1 MSGLRLT
8 GLASGLDSDSV
19 VEQLMA
25 IERQPRTRTA
35 RQQVGVQAR
44 QDSLRQIDSKLTSL
58 KLATG
63 DLRSALVWLPSQTT
77 SSSNEAIVTAKRL
90 AGAAPGGYQVN
101 VQTLASADSR
111 TYDWVD
117 GGGDLAIS
125 YKDDGVTKSK
135 PFDLAGKSLDE
146 AVTAINNAD
155 DSPVWAVNVA
165 GRLSLSRKQTGDH
178 ANWGFDASGTAVGAL
193 SASRDGVDSTYTIA
207 GDATVYSS
215 HTSVASNG
223 LPGIELT
230 LKGIGSATVNVSTPA
245 VDRDQIATKLKAFV
259 SAYND
264 AIDLVRGKVA
274 EKPVANPTTDTD
286 AKLGGLFGD
295 TALNGLLTTMRRT
308 VAEAG
313 LESLGVK
320 VAATGAGTSPDALA
334 GKLSFDSTAFNAA
347 WDKSPTD
354 VQAKLGSTT
363 TSGFAQ
369 RLEAILGRAT
379 RAGDGLVD
387 QRIGAADR
395 ELAVIKDKL
404 ARLDTRLATR
414 KDYLQRQFASLEQTL
429 SRSQSQSTDLASRLG
444 QTKS

>member
-44 QDSLRQIDSKLTSL
+44 QDSLRQIDRKLTAL
-58 KLATG
+58 KLAAG

-77 SSSNEAIVTAKRL
+77 TSSNEAVVSAKRL
-90 AGAAPGGYQVN
+90 AGAAPGGYQVT

-117 GGGDLAIS
+117 GGGDLALT
-125 YKDDGVTKSK
+125 YKEDGATKSRA
-135 PFDLAGKSLDE
+135 FDLTGKTLDE
-146 AVTAINNAD
+146 AVAAINDAD

-178 ANWGFDASGTAVGAL
+178 STWGFDASGAAVGAL
-193 SASRDGVDSTYTIA
+193 SAARDGVDSTYTIA

-215 HTSVASNG
+215 HTGVAANG

-230 LKGIGSATVNVSTPA
+230 LKGIGTATVNVSAPA
-245 VDRDQIATKLKAFV
+245 VERDQVATKLKAFV

-264 AIDLVRGKVA
+264 AIDLVRSKVS
-274 EKPVANPTTDTD
+274 EKPVANATTDMD

-295 TALNGLLTTMRRT
+295 TALNGVLTTMRRT

-313 LESLGVK
+313 LDAIGVK

-334 GKLSFDSTAFNAA
+334 GKLIFDSTAFDAA
-347 WDKSPTD
+347 WDKAPKD

-363 TSGFAQ
+363 TTGFAQ
-369 RLEAILGRAT
+369 RLETILGRAT

-387 QRIGAADR
+387 QRISAADR

-404 ARLDTRLATR
+404 ARLDTRLASR

-429 SRSQSQSTDLASRLG
+429 SRSQAQSTDLASRLT
-444 QTKS
+444 QSA

>member
-1 MSGLRLT
+1 
-8 GLASGLDSDSV
+8 
-19 VEQLMA
+19 
-25 IERQPRTRTA
+25 
-35 RQQVGVQAR
+35 
-44 QDSLRQIDSKLTSL
+44 
-58 KLATG
+58 
-63 DLRSALVWLPSQTT
+63 VWLPSQTT

-90 AGAAPGGYQVN
+90 AGAAPGGYQVA

-117 GGGDLAIS
+117 GGGELTIS
-125 YKDDGVTKSK
+125 YKDDGATKSK

-165 GRLSLSRKQTGDH
+165 GRLSLSRKQTGEH
-178 ANWGFDASGTAVGAL
+178 ADWGFDTSGTAVGVLA
-193 SASRDGVDSTYTIA
+193 ASRDGVDSTYTIA

-215 HTSVASNG
+215 HTNVAANG

-230 LKGIGSATVNVSTPA
+230 LKGVGSATVNISTPA
-245 VDRDQIATKLKAFV
+245 VDPDQIAAKLKAFV
-259 SAYND
+259 SSYNES
-264 AIDLVRGKVA
+264 IDLVRSKVG
-274 EKPVANPTTDTD
+274 EKPVANPTTDAD
-286 AKLGGLFGD
+286 ARIGGLFGD

-334 GKLSFDSTAFNAA
+334 GKLTFDSTAFKAA
-347 WDKSPTD
+347 WDKSPSD

-379 RAGDGLVD
+379 RSGDGLVD

-429 SRSQSQSTDLASRLG
+429 SRSQSQSTDLASRLT
-444 QTKS
+444 QSA